1 VVSSAL
7 ATPGLRPLGI
17 STTRR
22 DSGASHVHKK
32 VARTQALCCLLDKLL
47 DAEDDL
53 LALAARPEAL
63 SGWRRERLGEFSQR
77 VIPMKSNQTD
87 ACGCSPPEIPC
98 FSIRKSYRPAG
109 AISSHLVISSAFKPE
124 SIHTATFGKSL
135 NNTKHA
141 KSAVNASTT
150 TCLFGMPAQACIP
163 LTALNPRKRQ

>member
-1 VVSSAL
+1 MSPPKQA
-7 ATPGLRPLGI
+7 I
-17 STTRR
+17 
-22 DSGASHVHKK
+22 ASHVHKK
-32 VARTQALCCLLDKLL
+32 VARTQALCCLLDELL

-53 LALAARPEAL
+53 LAQAARPEAL

-98 FSIRKSYRPAG
+98 FSIQNSCRSAG

-124 SIHTATFGKSL
+124 SIHTATLEKSL
-135 NNTKHA
+135 NNTKRA

-150 TCLFGMPAQACIP
+150 TCFFWNASTSLHSPHCA
-163 LTALNPRKRQ
+163 